1 MTHLELVR
9 EVANKG
15 DFTIKDTKDFM
26 KALEET
32 VASNIRAEDGIKLF
46 NGLVLATKFVDAKE
60 GHNPRTGEPLSI
72 PAKYKPVARF
82 GKAFKEAANA

>member
-1 MTHLELVR
+1 MTHLELVK

-32 VASNIRAEDGIKLF
+32 VSAHLRDDGGIKLF
-46 NGLVLATKFVDAKE
+46 TGLVLTTKFVEEKD
-60 GHNPRTGEPLSI
+60 GRNPRTGEPLKI

-82 GKAFKEAANA
+82 GKALKDAVNA